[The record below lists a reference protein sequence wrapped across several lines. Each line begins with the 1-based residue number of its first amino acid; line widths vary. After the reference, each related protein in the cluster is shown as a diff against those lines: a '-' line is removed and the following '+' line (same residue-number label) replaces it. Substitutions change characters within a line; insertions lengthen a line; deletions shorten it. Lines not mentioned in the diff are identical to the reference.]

1 VTNDALAASYLKKVR
16 SRLKV
21 LDVLVAD
28 EAWSDVVREA
38 QEAVELSLKA
48 MLRWVGIEPPKVH
61 DVGGHLLAHQ
71 QRFPPGIDAT
81 LPRLA
86 EISARLRKEREF
98 AFYGDVD
105 FIPTD
110 QYSRTDAEVAR
121 ADAAFV
127 AAQLYTLLGNP
138 P

>member
-1 VTNDALAASYLKKVR
+1 MTNDALAASYLKKVR

-21 LDVLVAD
+21 LDVLLAD

-38 QEAVELSLKA
+38 QELVELSLKA
-48 MLRWVGIEPPKVH
+48 MLRWAGLEPPKVH
-61 DVGGHLLAHQ
+61 DVGPHLRAHH

-81 LPRLA
+81 IPRLA

-110 QYSRTDAEVAR
+110 QYTKADAEAAR

-127 AAQLYTLLGNP
+127 AAQMQTLLGNP